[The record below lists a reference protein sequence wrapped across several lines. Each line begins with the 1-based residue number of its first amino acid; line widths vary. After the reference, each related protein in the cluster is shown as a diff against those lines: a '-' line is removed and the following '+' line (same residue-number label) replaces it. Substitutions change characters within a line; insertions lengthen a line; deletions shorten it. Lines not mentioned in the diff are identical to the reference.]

1 LLSKINLK
9 DIPRVISN
17 IPFQDI
23 ILAFC
28 LYTLSVFFKAF
39 RFRVILRNEIRLGQ
53 IFSIVSLYMFFA
65 NILPM
70 RAGELSYMYLLKKE
84 TNTPGTKSF
93 ASLVAG
99 AIADAVLLFV
109 GMVVVVWH
117 LRVELANRSMELLV
131 SDFINLWIH
140 KLTSSKL
147 FIVIFFLVVIIGT
160 VLIRHVLKNRKPRT
174 FGIIKTKVIEIF
186 RELGSVR
193 FDIRLLAIILSSV
206 FIIVLRFGTQ
216 WYLVRSMGLSINIWQ
231 FSFAILFGVLFSL
244 VPIHGPAGFGT
255 VEAPWALALT
265 YLNVPEKDAITSGFS
280 LHIIIILF
288 CSIIGLFGAIG
299 LKKIRR

>member
-9 DIPRVISN
+9 DIPGVISN

-28 LYTLSVFFKAF
+28 LYAVSVFFKAF
-39 RFRVILRNEIRLGQ
+39 RFKVILRNKIKLGQ
-53 IFSIVSLYMFFA
+53 IFGIVSLYMFFA

-84 TNTPGTKSF
+84 TDTPETKSF
-93 ASLVAG
+93 ASLIAG

-117 LRVELANRSMELLV
+117 LRTELANRSMELLV
-131 SDFINLWIH
+131 SDFIKLWIQ
-140 KLTSSKL
+140 KLASSKL
-147 FIVIFFLVVIIGT
+147 LIVIFLLVIIIGF
-160 VLIRHVLKNRKPRT
+160 VLIRYVLKKRKPKT
-174 FGIIKTKVIEIF
+174 LGLIKTKVIEIF

-193 FDIRLLAIILSSV
+193 FDVRLLAIILSSI
-206 FIIVLRFGTQ
+206 FIIVLRFSTQ

-255 VEAPWALALT
+255 VEAPWVLALA

-288 CSIIGLFGAIG
+288 CSIMGLFGAIS
-299 LKKIRR
+299 LKKIRK

>member
-1 LLSKINLK
+1 MLSKINLK

-17 IPFQDI
+17 IPLQDI

-28 LYTLSVFFKAF
+28 LYTASVFFKAF
-39 RFRVILRNEIRLGQ
+39 RFRVILRNEIKLGQ

-84 TNTPGTKSF
+84 ANTPGTKSF
-93 ASLVAG
+93 ASLIAG
-99 AIADAVLLFV
+99 AIADAVLLFA
-109 GMVVVVWH
+109 GMLVVAWY
-117 LRVELANRSMELLV
+117 LRFELAARSMELLV
-131 SDFINLWIH
+131 SDFVTSWIH
-140 KLTSSKL
+140 KLASSKL
-147 FIVIFFLVVIIGT
+147 LIVIVLLVILIGII
-160 VLIRHVLKNRKPRT
+160 LIRYVLKNRKLKT

-193 FDIRLLAIILSSV
+193 FDIRLLAIILSSIL
-206 FIIVLRFGTQ
+206 IITLRFSTQ

-255 VEAPWALALT
+255 VEAPWVLALV

-288 CSIIGLFGAIG
+288 CSILGLFGAIG